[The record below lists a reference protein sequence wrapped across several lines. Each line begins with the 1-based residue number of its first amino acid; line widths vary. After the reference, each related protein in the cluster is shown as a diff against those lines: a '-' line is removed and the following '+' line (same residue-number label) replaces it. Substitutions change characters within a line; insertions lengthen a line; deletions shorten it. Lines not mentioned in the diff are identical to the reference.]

1 MSTPEQAIYVYG
13 IVPGDVEAEED
24 AVGVGDPPAKV
35 EVVREGDIGALVS
48 PIPTDHPLGT
58 PDDLRAHANLL
69 DGTAAVA
76 PVLPLRFGAVVTD
89 ADAVAAELL
98 REHHDEFRGT
108 LDKLEGHAQYMVK
121 GRYNEDTFLRDLLE
135 ESDQARALRDDIKAK
150 PEEATRDS
158 RMALGELIANTIE
171 AKRQADTATAV
182 QALEAAGLTVNV
194 REPTHEWDAINVA
207 VLAEVKSQADLEAV
221 VDELAGNAEGRVDVK
236 LLGPMAP
243 YDFVV
248 TAQPA
253 G

>member
-35 EVVREGDIGALVS
+35 EVVREGDIAALVS

-121 GRYNEDTFLRDLLE
+121 GRYDEDTFLRDLLE

>member
-13 IVPGDVEAEED
+13 IVPGDVQAEED

-35 EVVREGDIGALVS
+35 EVVREGDIAALVS

-98 REHHDEFRGT
+98 REHHDEFRDT
-108 LDKLEGHAQYMVK
+108 LEKLEGHAQYMVK
-121 GRYNEDTFLRDLLE
+121 GRYDESTFLRDLLE

-150 PEEATRDS
+150 PEDASRDS
-158 RMALGELIANTIE
+158 RMALGELISNAIE

-194 REPTHEWDAINVA
+194 REPTHEWDAVNVA

-221 VDELAGNAEGRVDVK
+221 VDDLAGNAEGRVDLK